1 MLNLSATLIA
11 FLSFV
16 AVVLFICVMA
26 YRNADRLEAVPG
38 AKVPKK
44 VTPTQW
50 RSEINS
56 GQTGVLA
63 QNGQFGA
70 RASRAVHGS
79 IILKSI

>member
-16 AVVLFICVMA
+16 A
-26 YRNADRLEAVPG
+26 

-44 VTPTQW
+44 ITPTQW

-63 QNGQFGA
+63 QNGQFE
-70 RASRAVHGS
+70 SRAYCVVHGS
-79 IILKSI
+79 IIVKSI